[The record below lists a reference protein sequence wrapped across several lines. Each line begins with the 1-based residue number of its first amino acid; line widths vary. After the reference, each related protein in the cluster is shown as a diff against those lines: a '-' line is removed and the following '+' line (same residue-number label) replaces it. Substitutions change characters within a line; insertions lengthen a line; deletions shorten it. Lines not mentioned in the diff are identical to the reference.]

1 MKGVAPEL
9 AVGERPFLE
18 RSQGF
23 HTLVRLPQQA
33 EPEHADSDHE
43 QRRAHEGDEQLEV
56 NPRRQTR
63 QPPGRAGCLQS
74 SAAAARLPCCSLLRH
89 VAFPTRAQM
98 TSSAVLPTILVISQ
112 RPSILATSKSPAGDG
127 RHLSR
132 VDVDE
137 VALEVQRAPVSVDRD
152 LRACRPGDP
161 KSSASRA

>member
-18 RSQGF
+18 CPQGF
-23 HTLVRLPQQA
+23 DTLVRLPQQA
-33 EPEHADSDHE
+33 EPEDADSDHE

-56 NPRRQTR
+56 NPRRQTGNR
-63 QPPGRAGCLQS
+63 PDERVVCETQQPPLVCP
-74 SAAAARLPCCSLLRH
+74 AALSCGMSPSRPRSDDQLGGTSHHSGDQPATVDPRDIE
-89 VAFPTRAQM
+89 VA
-98 TSSAVLPTILVISQ
+98 S
-112 RPSILATSKSPAGDG
+112 GNG

-152 LRACRPGDP
+152 LELVGRVIRNPVRRRA
-161 KSSASRA
+161 